1 MPATKKSAKSTSA
14 SGTTGGTA
22 FDGFTD
28 DERAA
33 MKERAKELKASAR
46 RSGSKTAQA
55 DAEGDVLAKIAEM
68 AGPDRVLAERLHAI
82 VKDSAPEL
90 SPRTYY
96 GMPAYAKDGKVVCF
110 FKPAQKFK
118 VRYAELGFNDPA
130 KLDDGAMWPTAYA
143 LTELTSDV
151 EARIAELVKKAV
163 S

>member
-1 MPATKKSAKSTSA
+1 MAATKKD
-14 SGTTGGTA
+14 TTAADQT
-22 FDGFTD
+22 FDGFTE

-33 MKERAKELKASAR
+33 MKEHAKEMKASAR

-55 DAEGDVLAKIAEM
+55 DAEADVLAKIAEM
-68 AGPDRVLAERLHAI
+68 TDSDRVLAERLHAI
-82 VKDSAPEL
+82 VKDTAPEL

-110 FKPAQKFK
+110 FKPAKKFK
-118 VRYAELGFNDPA
+118 VRYAELGFNDA
-130 KLDDGAMWPTAYA
+130 ARLDDGVMWPTAYA

>member
-1 MPATKKSAKSTSA
+1 MAATKKDT
-14 SGTTGGTA
+14 TTGQA
-22 FDGFTD
+22 FDGFTE

-33 MKERAKELKASAR
+33 MKEHAKEMKASAR

-55 DAEGDVLAKIAEM
+55 EAEADVLAKIAEM
-68 AGPDRVLAERLHAI
+68 TDSDRVLAERLHAI
-82 VKDSAPEL
+82 VKHTAPEL
-90 SPRTYY
+90 AARTYY

-110 FKPAQKFK
+110 FKPAKKFK

-130 KLDDGAMWPTAYA
+130 HLDDGPMWPTVYA
-143 LTELTSDV
+143 LTELTPGV

>member
-1 MPATKKSAKSTSA
+1 MTATKRSST
-14 SGTTGGTA
+14 GQA
-22 FDGFTD
+22 FDGFTE

-33 MKERAKELKASAR
+33 MKEHAKELKASAR

-55 DAEGDVLAKIAEM
+55 DAEADVLAKIAEM
-68 AGPDRVLAERLHAI
+68 VDSDRVLAERLHAI
-82 VKDSAPEL
+82 VKETAPDL
-90 SPRTYY
+90 TARTYY

-110 FKPAQKFK
+110 FKPAKKFK

-130 KLDDGAMWPTAYA
+130 RLDDGAMWPTAYA

>member
-1 MPATKKSAKSTSA
+1 MPKRTAARKTTAKPAAKRTTAKAPEYEGLTK
-14 SGTTGGTA
+14 
-22 FDGFTD
+22 
-28 DERAA
+28 DETAA
-33 MKERAKELKASAR
+33 MKETLRERKAAARGEDQEQAVLGKIASMPQPDRAMAERIHDIVRASA
-46 RSGSKTAQA
+46 
-55 DAEGDVLAKIAEM
+55 
-68 AGPDRVLAERLHAI
+68 PDLE
-82 VKDSAPEL
+82 
-90 SPRTYY
+90 PRTWY

>member
-1 MPATKKSAKSTSA
+1 MRFMTDTKKTDTRKPAKTSP
-14 SGTTGGTA
+14 
-22 FDGFTD
+22 GFTD
-28 DERAA
+28 EERDA
-33 MKERAKELKASAR
+33 MKERAKELKASTR
-46 RSGSKTAQA
+46 RSGSKTAAA

-68 AGPDRVLAERLHAI
+68 ADPDRVLAERLHAI

-90 SPRTYY
+90 APRTYY

-118 VRYAELGFNDPA
+118 VRYAELGFNDA
-130 KLDDGAMWPTAYA
+130 ARLDDGAIWPTAYA
-143 LTELTSDV
+143 LTELTADV